1 MSELNSTLRAA
12 SSLQR
17 RTFTAFLLGPL
28 VIAVILWLPTPAFAL
43 FFTVALLLAAW
54 EWCALAGLRQTPPR
68 VAYLAVM
75 ASCMGLFW
83 LRPDWSVWLFGVSLL
98 FWIVQAIRLW
108 RVRRIEP
115 VAGFQSWLLPIGL
128 LVLVA
133 PWAALVDLHR
143 VPELGPGL
151 VLFLMILIWTADSM
165 AYFVG
170 RRWGRAK
177 LAPAVSPGKTRVGV
191 YGAILGAMICGLAFS
206 WIQSLGVPETLLILA
221 VCGLSALLSVV
232 GDLYESLLKRRRGVK
247 DSSHLLP
254 GHGGLLDRID
264 SLTAAAP
271 FFALGMAWVIT

>member
-1 MSELNSTLRAA
+1 MGGVSAIHAA

-17 RTFTAFLLGPL
+17 RALTAFLLGPL

-43 FFTVALLLAAW
+43 CFTIALLLAAW
-54 EWCALAGLRQTPPR
+54 EWCALAGIRQPLPR
-68 VAYLAVM
+68 FLYLAVM
-75 ASCMGLFW
+75 AGCMALFW
-83 LRPDWSVWLFGVSLL
+83 LRPQWQVWLFSLSIL
-98 FWIVQAIRLW
+98 WWVIQAIRLL
-108 RVRRIEP
+108 RVRQINP
-115 VAGFQSWLLPIGL
+115 VVGPQPMLLPIGL

-143 VPELGPGL
+143 VPDLGPYL

-170 RRWGRAK
+170 RRWGRDK

-191 YGAILGAMICGLAFS
+191 YGAMVGAMVCGLVFS
-206 WIQSLGVPETLLILA
+206 WMQSLSLSDTIWVLV
-221 VCGLSALLSVV
+221 VCGLSALISVI

-271 FFALGMAWVIT
+271 LFALGMTWVIT